1 MANPSIER
9 KYLILITTVS
19 LLVPILVAVLLYSPF
34 KIESSHVWI
43 YSLPHLNALLNTV
56 TALLLVLGWLF
67 IKQKKVV
74 MHKNTMVMAFILGTV
89 FLIAY
94 VIYHASA
101 ETTVYGDTIGN
112 GLLTAQELA
121 AVGFWRMIYLIVLIS
136 HILLAA
142 VVVPLVLLALFYAF
156 TKRIAKHRKIVRYTW
171 PIWLYVSVS
180 GVIVYFMIKPYYQH

>member
-136 HILLAA
+136 HIVRHHIELLWVKIKNCKVIFATLNWPFFQMA
-142 VVVPLVLLALFYAF
+142 KLATINGFFHNHGSL
-156 TKRIAKHRKIVRYTW
+156 KKYT
-171 PIWLYVSVS
+171 
-180 GVIVYFMIKPYYQH
+180 YQL